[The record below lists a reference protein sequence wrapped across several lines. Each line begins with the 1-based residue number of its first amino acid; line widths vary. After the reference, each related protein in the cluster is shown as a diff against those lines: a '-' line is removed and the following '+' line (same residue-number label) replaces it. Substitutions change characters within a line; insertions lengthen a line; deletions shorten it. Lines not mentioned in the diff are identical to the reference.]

1 MKKQLLTLVFFVAY
15 LSAYTQGIN
24 NPKVYKT
31 LAKKNFYFLYAIENN
46 PEIKELLIQDN
57 KLSEVLENQKN
68 EISEVLKSNNN
79 NLDSLIDPYL
89 INQNESAQILESLYW
104 HYKNSKKFR
113 DFMKADIRD
122 SGAYILYEDLD
133 DQEFLKKIWALNTKG
148 INHILSIY
156 GKGEMPQYATIDSV
170 SYDVNSNYYKGAVK
184 MWSQH
189 NFAELKPKETW
200 FSPSLHFA
208 LSLLYLNHRDEAAR
222 YEPLEEK
229 ENKKAAQN
237 IKNINFEDFKY
248 ASILI
253 LGNGPENYSD
263 RLSALGKLN
272 IKLGVKEYQEG
283 KAPIIVVSGG
293 HAHPFRAE
301 FCEAIEMKKEL
312 INEYHIPEEHI
323 LIEPHA
329 RHTTTNLRNAARLY
343 QKYGFPMDKTHIVVT
358 NNSHSQ
364 YVNSKNFTER
374 CKQELGYLPAEIKS
388 RINATAVEFLPLKTA
403 MQQNPLE
410 PLDP

>member
-1 MKKQLLTLVFFVAY
+1 MKRYIFTLVFLLLTIGSYSQENPEV
-15 LSAYTQGIN
+15 YT
-24 NPKVYKT
+24 T
-31 LAKKNFYFLYAIENN
+31 LTKKNFYFLYAIENN
-46 PEIKELLIQDN
+46 SKIKEILIQD
-57 KLSEVLENQKN
+57 KSLSKVLGNQKN
-68 EISEVLKSNNN
+68 EISEVLKSNTN

-89 INQNESAQILESLYW
+89 ISPNQSAQILESLYE

-113 DFMKADIRD
+113 NFMRTDIRN
-122 SGAYILYEDLD
+122 SGAYILYDDLEE
-133 DQEFLKKIWALNTKG
+133 QQFLKKIWTLNVKG
-148 INHILSIY
+148 INHILNIY

-170 SYDVNSNYYKGAVK
+170 SYDVDSNYYKRAIK

-189 NFAELKPKETW
+189 IFSELKPKDTW
-200 FSPSLHFA
+200 FRPSLDFA

-229 ENKKAAQN
+229 ENKKAARN

-248 ASILI
+248 GSILI
-253 LGNGPENYSD
+253 LGNGPENYRD

-293 HAHPFRAE
+293 HAHPFRAK

-312 INEYHIPEEHI
+312 INEYHIPEDRI
-323 LIEPHA
+323 IIEPHA
-329 RHTTTNLRNAARLY
+329 RHTTTNLRNAGRLY
-343 QKYGFPMDKTHIVVT
+343 QKYGFHMDKIHLVVT

-364 YVNSKNFTER
+364 YVSSKKFSNR
-374 CKQELGYLPAEIKS
+374 CREELGYLPAKIRN
-388 RINATAVEFLPLKTA
+388 RINNTAIEFLPLKTSL
-403 MQQNPLE
+403 QQNPLE